1 MWGGKT
7 KMKKISIT
15 LLLVSVLSLFIVG
28 CTSSKE
34 TALTDADNK
43 NINTV
48 YELSSKWDTP
58 SQTGT
63 TSDKYI
69 NKIKFFDFD
78 GTGKI
83 SFFVSYDVNYILGAG
98 YYILEDGTIE
108 RIEQED
114 VYDTDTHTRIMGCIG
129 QTMSSGAD
137 WNQSFTDEEKFN
149 VIKNAYIDY
158 LKRSN

>member
-1 MWGGKT
+1 MRKKVSGTMYLISGIAAVVLAIITKSVANNTSHHKSNIYFMGKYVGRSSWGE
-7 KMKKISIT
+7 IYDI
-15 LLLVSVLSLFIVG
+15 LAVFNYRH
-28 CTSSKE
+28 SSG
-34 TALTDADNK
+34 NSRNS
-43 NINTV
+43 NI
-48 YELSSKWDTP
+48 LCAKR
-58 SQTGT
+58 
-63 TSDKYI
+63 
-69 NKIKFFDFD
+69 
-78 GTGKI
+78 
-83 SFFVSYDVNYILGAG
+83 G